1 LVISGELARL
11 RVRNHHGF
19 VLEERSMFD
28 LILPSQE
35 DADRVAK
42 IREDLEAILE
52 LQERIE
58 LPSQAE
64 LDRVSDIRNT
74 VKSLSD

>member
-1 LVISGELARL
+1 MS
-11 RVRNHHGF
+11 
-19 VLEERSMFD
+19 D

-64 LDRVSDIRNT
+64 LDRVNDIRNT
-74 VKSLSD
+74 VESLSD